1 MPGFP
6 IIPLEVPMLRKSLM
20 LTVLLALAALPAAAQ
35 TEEEAGASDVEK
47 RLEALEQRLTALE
60 AKIDQLA
67 QGPALE
73 QAASGQL
80 SQIRGLAA
88 KGQMEEAQ
96 KLAANFQKQYG
107 RTDTAR
113 KARSFLSELAV
124 VGRDAPTA
132 LDVEKWYTDGSGVNL
147 AEAKATLFVFWE
159 EWCPHCRREVPKM
172 KKLYENYHD
181 DGLEVVG
188 LTKLTRGVTEEKVL
202 AFIEQNQLT
211 YPIAKEKGDLS
222 QQFAVSGIPAAAVV
236 KDGKIVWRGHPARL
250 TDDMLKG
257 FLGLAA
263 EGEGEGA

>member
-20 LTVLLALAALPAAAQ
+20 LTVLLALVALPALAQ
-35 TEEEAGASDVEK
+35 TEEAGASDVDK

-60 AKIDQLA
+60 QKIDSLA

-73 QAASGQL
+73 KAATSQL
-80 SQIRGLAA
+80 SQIRALVS
-88 KGQMEEAQ
+88 KGQMDEAQ

-107 RTDTAR
+107 QTDTAR
-113 KARSFLSELAV
+113 KARSFLAELSV
-124 VGRDAPTA
+124 VGRDAPTS
-132 LDVEKWYTDGSGVNL
+132 LDVEKWYTDGSGVNM

-172 KKLYENYHD
+172 KQLYETYQAE
-181 DGLEVVG
+181 GLQVIG
-188 LTKLTRGVTEEKVL
+188 LTKLTRGVTEEKVM
-202 AFIEQNQLT
+202 AFIEENQLN
-211 YPIAKEKGDLS
+211 YPIGKEKGDLS

-250 TDDMLKG
+250 TDDMVKG
-257 FLGLAA
+257 FLGIAA
-263 EGEGEGA
+263 EGEGA

>member
-1 MPGFP
+1 MF
-6 IIPLEVPMLRKSLM
+6 RKSLI
-20 LTVLLALAALPAAAQ
+20 LTALLALATLPVLAQ
-35 TEEEAGASDVEK
+35 NAEAGSEDVEK
-47 RLEALEQRLTALE
+47 RLEALENRLATLE
-60 AKIDQLA
+60 KKIDELA

-73 QAASGQL
+73 NAANSQL
-80 SQIRGLAA
+80 SQIRALAS

-113 KARSFLSELAV
+113 KARSFLAELSV
-124 VGRDAPTA
+124 VGRPAPA
-132 LDVEKWYTDGSGVNL
+132 SLDVEKWFTDGSGVNM

-172 KKLYENYHD
+172 KQVYETYHD
-181 DGLEVVG
+181 QGLEVVG
-188 LTKLTRGVTEEKVL
+188 LTKLTRGATEEKVL

-250 TDDMLKG
+250 TEDLLKG
-257 FLGLAA
+257 FLGIEA
-263 EGEGEGA
+263 GGEGA